1 MTVPRAPTKALS
13 TWLLLAALLGPLT
26 ALAQQP
32 PRTLAWDA
40 RAIATGGADDVVLHV
55 RDGSTAQEVARLPR
69 ERIAGLVAMT
79 DRLSAALQIQAPAI
93 RLTTRADESPNA
105 SATFRDGQPLIAVN
119 LAMLRLAGDDEAML
133 AGVVGHELG
142 HLKANHPRDGHSRA
156 AVVTLIGA
164 LIGAAVDLSQARRG
178 RDTGG
183 AATLLGGL
191 GAGLA
196 NAKFSRDQEREAD
209 ELGIQAM
216 AKAGYDPEGA
226 ARIWRELTRVSRFA
240 STGVWLDTHPSHP
253 EREQTLGALA
263 TQLQPVYLA
272 AARPGGA
279 STSGAAPTAPVDDP
293 YPRSAYT
300 SFAPS
305 PQERAAGSAYVR
317 GHDAMLQ
324 RDYPQAEPALQE
336 AARAGDERALT
347 MLADLQAGA
356 MPGRQD
362 PAAAMQLLQ
371 QAAAQGFGPALRRLA
386 VAALTGAGRPMDPA
400 EGIRLLGF
408 AADRADPRAQAMLG
422 FHYASAQHVVRDFV
436 RARALAQASADGGD
450 ALGKALLGKMMRDG
464 DGGPADPARGF
475 ALLQEAAGAEAEMAW
490 AQYQL
495 GLSHERGLGTAVDRE
510 RALSHYDEAA
520 AAGVVAADDRAKA
533 LRGR

>member
-1 MTVPRAPTKALS
+1 MTLPRAPIRALS
-13 TWLLLAALLGPLT
+13 TGLLLAALLGPL
-26 ALAQQP
+26 AAVAQQA

-40 RAIATGGADDVVLHV
+40 RAIAHGAPSEVVLHLQ
-55 RDGSTAQEVARLPR
+55 DGSTVQEVARLPR
-69 ERIAGLVAMT
+69 ERVAALVEMT

-105 SATFRDGQPLIAVN
+105 SATFREGQPLIAVN
-119 LAMLRLAGDDEAML
+119 LAMLRLAGDDDAML

-191 GAGLA
+191 GAGLV
-196 NAKFSRDQEREAD
+196 NARFSRDQEREAD

-216 AKAGYDPEGA
+216 AKAGYDPQGA
-226 ARIWRELTRVSRFA
+226 ARIWRELMRVSRFA

-253 EREQTLGALA
+253 EREQALGALA

-279 STSGAAPTAPVDDP
+279 APVDDP

-300 SFAPS
+300 SFAPA
-305 PQERAAGSAYVR
+305 PPERAAGFAYVR

-324 RDYPQAEPALQE
+324 RDYAQAEPALHE
-336 AARAGDERALT
+336 AAHAGDERALT
-347 MLADLQAGA
+347 MLADLHAGLIA
-356 MPGRQD
+356 GRQD
-362 PAAAMQLLQ
+362 QAAATQLLQ
-371 QAAAQGFGPALRRLA
+371 QAAAKGFGPALRRLA
-386 VAALTGAGRPMDPA
+386 VAALMGAGRPMDPA
-400 EGIRLLGF
+400 EGIRLLGY
-408 AADRADPRAQAMLG
+408 AAERADPRAQALLG
-422 FHYASAQHVVRDFV
+422 FHYASARHVIRDLA
-436 RARALAQASADGGD
+436 RARALAQASADAGD
-450 ALGKALLGKMMRDG
+450 ALGKALLGQMMRDG

-475 ALLQEAAGAEAEMAW
+475 ALLQEAAGAEAQMAW
-490 AQYQL
+490 AKYQL
-495 GLSHERGLGTAVDRE
+495 GLSHERGLGTAVDRDQ
-510 RALSHYDEAA
+510 ALAHYEEAA
-520 AAGVVAADDRAKA
+520 AGGVVAADDRAKA